1 MGLVAPPIYVI
12 PTRQQE
18 SDGSMVYYPAPSEK
32 HFADPLD
39 EATHEIE
46 RAAMR
51 DTLILIG
58 LAVALILK
66 IVL

>member
-1 MGLVAPPIYVI
+1 MPDQVAFLAQIKLISVKSLQ
-12 PTRQQE
+12 TN
-18 SDGSMVYYPAPSEK
+18 D
-32 HFADPLD
+32 FADPLD